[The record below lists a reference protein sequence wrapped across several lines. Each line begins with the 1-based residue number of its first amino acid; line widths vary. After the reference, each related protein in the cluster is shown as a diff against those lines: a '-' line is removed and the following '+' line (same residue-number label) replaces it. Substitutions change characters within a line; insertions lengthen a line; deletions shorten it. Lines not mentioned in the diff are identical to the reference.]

1 MVVLVSQDE
10 RREEPEK
17 LRDSFPPKSVLLPRP
32 GRSIFK
38 CVKTVMRGRKKSPP
52 PTPANSPRATKSGKC
67 TLGMDECARHSL
79 SISLPM
85 ANISKK
91 LDETVKHRAVA
102 KNSKMYN
109 DSTEHN
115 ATCVNAISLLE
126 PPRNSSTGRRYE
138 RRFSSSQNMI
148 EEVVRKMNKST

>member
-1 MVVLVSQDE
+1 MTG
-10 RREEPEK
+10 RE
-17 LRDSFPPKSVLLPRP
+17 
-32 GRSIFK
+32 
-38 CVKTVMRGRKKSPP
+38 KSPP

-67 TLGMDECARHSL
+67 TLGTECARQSL

-85 ANISKK
+85 ANLSKI

-102 KNSKMYN
+102 KHTEMYH
-109 DSTEHN
+109 DSTECN
-115 ATCVNAISLLE
+115 AKCVNIIVRLDE

-148 EEVVRKMNKST
+148 EEVVRKSE